1 MYNLKKAKLRE
12 TDSRLVL
19 ARGWGAGE
27 MVLVKDYKLP
37 VLRFISSRN
46 LVDRMMTIVNSTKVV
61 YLKII
66 KKIDLKYSDHQKK
79 VICETMNVLTNF
91 LVAIILPYIQRSN
104 QHVVHLKLPNGICQ
118 LYMNKVGKIQDFS
131 H

>member
-46 LVDRMMTIVNSTKVV
+46 LVDRMMTIVNST
-61 YLKII
+61 
-66 KKIDLKYSDHQKK
+66 
-79 VICETMNVLTNF
+79 
-91 LVAIILPYIQRSN
+91 R
-104 QHVVHLKLPNGICQ
+104 
-118 LYMNKVGKIQDFS
+118 LYT
-131 H
+131 